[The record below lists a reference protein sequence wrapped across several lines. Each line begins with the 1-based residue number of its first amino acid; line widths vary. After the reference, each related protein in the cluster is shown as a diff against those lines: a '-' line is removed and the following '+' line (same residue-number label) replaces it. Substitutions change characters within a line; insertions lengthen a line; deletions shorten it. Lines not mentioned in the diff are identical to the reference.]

1 MPLSTSPGPT
11 RRALLL
17 AAASGGALEALAQA
31 QGPLR
36 VAVPDD
42 VAYDY
47 AMFLG
52 TRDLLT
58 LRNFGGTHA
67 RRDVAELALLLRE
80 INRTLPGSAVQLV
93 RIDSYQRT
101 LLELRAGRVD
111 VLGTTVW
118 STDLQAL
125 GTQALPSPA
134 LIADGDFV
142 VGLYTAPDNTTA
154 QKAQTLA
161 ALQTLRAVSNSDWS
175 ADWRTLQ
182 ALGMR
187 SVMDVKT
194 WRQMVLAVARGR
206 ADVLLAPFPATPDL
220 ALDAEG
226 QRLVPLQGRTL
237 ALMGA
242 RHLAAAPTPA
252 GREVAQKV
260 FPALGALVAS
270 GAMRR
275 AYQECGFY
283 NPRTSSWPA
292 INGKTRP

>member
-154 QKAQTLA
+154 QKAQTLS
-161 ALQTLRAVSNSDWS
+161 ALQTLRAVSNSD
-175 ADWRTLQ
+175 
-182 ALGMR
+182 
-187 SVMDVKT
+187 
-194 WRQMVLAVARGR
+194 
-206 ADVLLAPFPATPDL
+206 
-220 ALDAEG
+220 
-226 QRLVPLQGRTL
+226 
-237 ALMGA
+237 
-242 RHLAAAPTPA
+242 
-252 GREVAQKV
+252 
-260 FPALGALVAS
+260 
-270 GAMRR
+270 
-275 AYQECGFY
+275 
-283 NPRTSSWPA
+283 
-292 INGKTRP
+292 

>member
-1 MPLSTSPGPT
+1 MPTPTGSWPT
-11 RRALLL
+11 RRTLLL
-17 AAASGGALEALAQA
+17 AAAGAPLGAEAQA
-31 QGPLR
+31 SGPLR
-36 VAVPDD
+36 VAVPED

-52 TRDLLT
+52 TRDLLA
-58 LRNFGGTHA
+58 LRNFGGPHA

-80 INRTLPGSAVQLV
+80 IARTLPGTAVQLV
-93 RIDSYQRT
+93 RIDSYQRI

-118 STDLQAL
+118 NTDLQAL

-142 VGLYTAPDNTTA
+142 VGLYTAPNNTTA

-206 ADVLLAPFPATPDL
+206 ADILLAPFPATPDL

-260 FPALGALVAS
+260 FPALAALVAS
-270 GAMRR
+270 GAVRR

-283 NPRTSSWPA
+283 NPRT
-292 INGKTRP
+292 NGWAVMNNKTRP